1 MFDWVAIL
9 LQTVAIMSELL
20 PVLSAKHWRAG
31 YDGRG
36 TGGKLFSHEL
46 QRCFNACHLF
56 QSGKTT
62 KCVDAFMEKRQ
73 VPNHA
78 YTQTVVHVPFIDF
91 LYQQF
96 CKGYTSVYF
105 EDRQK
110 LATAVCLLLRAF

>member
-1 MFDWVAIL
+1 
-9 LQTVAIMSELL
+9 
-20 PVLSAKHWRAG
+20 
-31 YDGRG
+31 
-36 TGGKLFSHEL
+36 
-46 QRCFNACHLF
+46 
-56 QSGKTT
+56 
-62 KCVDAFMEKRQ
+62 MEKRQ

-110 LATAVCLLLRAF
+110 LATAVCLLLRAFWTFGDIMFSVISGDLK